1 MLSWKEGGEEIG
13 ENIWSEEKNEME
25 RMKIGIQ
32 SLWYISIHTKSSTN
46 NISYIFNF

>member
-13 ENIWSEEKNEME
+13 ENIWSEEKNEMK

-32 SLWYISIHTKSSTN
+32 SDAMRVELVVFSLINYFKSHK
-46 NISYIFNF
+46 I